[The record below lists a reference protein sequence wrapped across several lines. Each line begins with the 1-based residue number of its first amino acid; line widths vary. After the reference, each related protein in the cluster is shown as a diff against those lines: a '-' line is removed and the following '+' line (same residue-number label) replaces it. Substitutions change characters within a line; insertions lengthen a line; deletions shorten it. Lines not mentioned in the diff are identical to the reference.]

1 MRCVSPD
8 PDMHHHGET
17 PTPPY
22 THRPHHHRHCRSAP
36 TMPSK
41 IIEVRDEAPKQ
52 QSLSSK
58 LQTTAFYTFTTVV
71 VGATVA
77 TLIKS

>member
-1 MRCVSPD
+1 
-8 PDMHHHGET
+8 
-17 PTPPY
+17 
-22 THRPHHHRHCRSAP
+22 
-36 TMPSK
+36 MPSK